1 MNELAAERD
10 RAINDKLSALRHQSS
25 DIKVAVRTAVQS
37 AVRKEREHF
46 AKRVNSVKEKNDT
59 LSSKVTCLRNRAV
72 DAEIEKKNAERQ
84 VSFSTRRSESVSLYT
99 ASLEERVKE
108 LEAELTNQRNLMID
122 TQEELDI
129 TRASL
134 QEAIDAH
141 PIKEIRRYREGQ
153 RGQPVWPLFMWELII
168 EQLVAGTPPSSV
180 NGNIITFV
188 KTICP
193 SINIVELPS
202 IWTIRRART
211 VIMVM
216 VQTLAAYR
224 IAKADRWMQLFTDG
238 TSRRQIAM
246 QDLIISIEEDDLFK

>member
-1 MNELAAERD
+1 
-10 RAINDKLSALRHQSS
+10 
-25 DIKVAVRTAVQS
+25 
-37 AVRKEREHF
+37 
-46 AKRVNSVKEKNDT
+46 
-59 LSSKVTCLRNRAV
+59 
-72 DAEIEKKNAERQ
+72 
-84 VSFSTRRSESVSLYT
+84 
-99 ASLEERVKE
+99 
-108 LEAELTNQRNLMID
+108 MID